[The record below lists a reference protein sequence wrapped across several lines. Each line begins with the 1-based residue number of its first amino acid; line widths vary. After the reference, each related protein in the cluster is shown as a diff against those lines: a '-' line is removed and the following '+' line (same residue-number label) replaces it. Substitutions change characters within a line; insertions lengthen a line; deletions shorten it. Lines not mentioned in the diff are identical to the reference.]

1 MVGIRHNVL
10 MTPDV
15 QVTKEISPD
24 GGVVVGD
31 DGSPVAALAIRY
43 AAEEAQRRHTTLHVI
58 RAWTIITG
66 ARPAD
71 LPAGIAPSM
80 TELENS
86 TLEAEKDRVVELL
99 GDADVQVEVHAC
111 YGPSAQILLKAGET
125 ADVLVVGSRGHGGFA
140 TLVLGSV
147 AEQVV
152 RHSTGP
158 VIVVR

>member
-1 MVGIRHNVL
+1 

-15 QVTKEISPD
+15 QVTKEITPD

-31 DGSPVAALAIRY
+31 DGSPAAALAIRY
-43 AAEEAQRRHTTLHVI
+43 AAEEALRRGTTLHVI
-58 RAWTIITG
+58 RAWTIISG
-66 ARPAD
+66 IRPAD
-71 LPAGIAPSM
+71 LPPGIAPSM
-80 TELENS
+80 TELETS
-86 TLEAEKDRVVELL
+86 TLEAERARVTELV
-99 GDADVQVEVHAC
+99 GDADLQVDVHAC
-111 YGPSAQILLKAGET
+111 YGPSAQILLKAAET
-125 ADVLVVGSRGHGGFA
+125 ADTLVVGSRGRGGFA